1 MPNIDTIESHKI
13 TFGSHL
19 IPFELR
25 YSKRKTLEISVYP
38 DMSVV
43 VKAPSTRSFE
53 EVKEKILKRG
63 SWILEQRYFFS
74 LYLPKQPPKNYVSGE
89 THIYLG
95 RQYRLKVIASIDEKV
110 ILKRGYIFVHTN
122 NKTNS
127 KQVQKLLDAWYRE
140 RAVLKFNERLNI
152 CFEKLQKYG
161 IKSPQI
167 QIRKMSSRWGSCSE
181 NGRIM
186 LNTQLTK
193 APSQCIDYVITHEMC
208 HLKYFNH
215 SKAFYNLLVKVMP
228 DWEKRKKKLESIVL

>member
-1 MPNIDTIESHKI
+1 MPNIDTVESHKI
-13 TFGSHL
+13 TFGSHV
-19 IPFELR
+19 IPFELL

-38 DMSVV
+38 DMSVI

-53 EVKEKILKRG
+53 EIKEKMLKRG

-74 LYLPKQPPKNYVSGE
+74 LYLPKQPPKKYVSGE

-95 RQYRLKVIASIDEKV
+95 RQYRLKVIASYDEKV
-110 ILKRGYIFVHTN
+110 ILKRGYIFVHTKE
-122 NKTNS
+122 KTNK

-140 RAVLKFNERLNI
+140 RALLKFDERLNI
-152 CFEKLQKYG
+152 CLDKLQKYG
-161 IKSPQI
+161 IEVPQI

-181 NGRIM
+181 NGRVT
-186 LNTQLTK
+186 LNIQLVK

-228 DWEKRKKKLESIVL
+228 DWEKRKKKLENILI